1 MGWMDLSCPGSDFY
15 RTPNVDHLANEG
27 IRFTNGYAACTV
39 APLPVRQFRLGATRT
54 VWGLLTGS
62 VHSFNAVDWER
73 RIKIL
78 LNMSVEKTES
88 FFALQTRTG
97 WKVLKSLWLRI

>member
-1 MGWMDLSCPGSDFY
+1 MDGFKLSGIGLLPD
-15 RTPNVDHLANEG
+15 PNVDRLANEG
-27 IRFTNGYAACTV
+27 IRFTNGYAACAVCSPTRAAV
-39 APLPVRQFRLGATRT
+39 QTGRYPHRL
-54 VWGLLTGS
+54 GLLTGS